1 MRKRPPAVGPSMW
14 DTREY
19 DRNSTAILVRRSTMT
34 LYGTTAFAH
43 RFEELYLR
51 AALALLVNQL
61 QLALKRVFHRQAQH
75 VHIVPVALLLLEE
88 LELLLVAHE
97 H

>member
-19 DRNSTAILVRRSTMT
+19 DRNSTVILVRRSMT
-34 LYGTTAFAH
+34 LYGTTAYAH

-61 QLALKRVFHRQAQH
+61 QLALKRVFNRQAQH